1 MTCVDEESSLFQN
14 PTAASGERPRCGAIA
29 GEGLS
34 RWTVSQ
40 RHNCWETPVPR
51 AAQRSAAAQPPRPL
65 RAPACAAAG
74 ARSRWRYGQPGRVGL
89 RGEGT
94 SPGTRVA
101 LEAPSLVCWSAET
114 GCSTGGSG
122 SASLAQSPPAVAAGE
137 GAGCI
142 AQHRRERSPRRSAQ
156 QTGSAEGWGR
166 TSPRCKMLLAAAS
179 GPLRPSVSSMPSPT
193 LRPGAAP
200 PPRDTQ
206 RPVKELGALPNHQA
220 ANDATCSPYLTEA
233 HPGRTSPTPLQK
245 NSLGTFFQET
255 MAVCT
260 DQPAEL
266 QDATQNLRATS
277 EHPYCSA
284 IVSSFILRSAQQLPE
299 PTMQTGALQH
309 RRRKGQCAGPTEDR
323 PASSAPAF
331 YFSLCVTAQSCA
343 RRASSEAG
351 LLSAATALHRVRSAG
366 GISRYP
372 CDTITA
378 AAAGCYQ
385 PSRCKNG

>member
-1 MTCVDEESSLFQN
+1 MPAAAMRFPKNIVWIHKVTCVDEESSLFQN

-65 RAPACAAAG
+65 RAPARAAAG

-101 LEAPSLVCWSAET
+101 LEAPRLVCWSAET

-179 GPLRPSVSSMPSPT
+179 GPLRPSVSSTPSPT
-193 LRPGAAP
+193 LRPGAAL

-206 RPVKELGALPNHQA
+206 RPVKELGALPNQQA
-220 ANDATCSPYLTEA
+220 VNDATCSPYLTEA
-233 HPGRTSPTPLQK
+233 HLGRTSPTPLQK
-245 NSLGTFFQET
+245 KTPSALFSKRPWRFAQTSQLNCRTPPKTSAPPLNIPAVLPSFPVSFCALLSTCRSPRCKQEHFSV
-255 MAVCT
+255 AGKKVSVPDPLRT
-260 DQPAEL
+260 DQPA
-266 QDATQNLRATS
+266 
-277 EHPYCSA
+277 
-284 IVSSFILRSAQQLPE
+284 QLLLS
-299 PTMQTGALQH
+299 T
-309 RRRKGQCAGPTEDR
+309 
-323 PASSAPAF
+323 
-331 YFSLCVTAQSCA
+331 SLCV
-343 RRASSEAG
+343 
-351 LLSAATALHRVRSAG
+351 
-366 GISRYP
+366 
-372 CDTITA
+372 
-378 AAAGCYQ
+378 
-385 PSRCKNG
+385 